1 MAKAPD
7 MIAGIEPPKILP
19 LAGEIGARPFWSVM
33 IPAYNPSGNYLEQTL
48 RGILTQDPG
57 PEQMQIEVV
66 DDCSPKVDVVALV
79 RKIAGDRVK
88 VSQTPGNLGLAGCWN
103 TCIERARGE
112 WVHILHQD
120 DLVFPGFYRQLG
132 DGIMASPEVG
142 AAFCRH
148 AFVAADNHWVNQS
161 PLEQP
166 AAGVLKNFNQLL
178 ARGCVLQCPSIVVK
192 RSAYEKLG
200 GYSLELKYA
209 LDWEM
214 WLRIA
219 AQYSVWYEPTILACY
234 RTHGGSET
242 GKLVQTGQNLREISC
257 LLKKASENLERQSGR
272 KILCE
277 AKTANALKAIST
289 GEMFLYRSTAR
300 PQRNFK
306 AAWNQLVGGF
316 CMRPSFLIISA
327 IIGVML
333 RFFWAMVRRL
343 FTHQPANVSA
353 ISPAQSKRR

>member
-1 MAKAPD
+1 
-7 MIAGIEPPKILP
+7 MITRLEPPKIPP
-19 LAGEIGARPFWSVM
+19 LAGGAGARPFWSVM
-33 IPAYNPSGNYLEQTL
+33 IPAYNPPENYLTQTL
-48 RGILTQDPG
+48 RGILDQDAG

-66 DDCSPKVDVVALV
+66 DDCSPGVDVAALV

-120 DLVFPGFYRQLG
+120 DLVLPGFYRQLG
-132 DGIMASPEVG
+132 EGIAAGPEVG

-148 AFVAADNHWVNQS
+148 AFIAADNHQVNQS

-166 AAGVLKNFNQLL
+166 VAGVLKHFNQLL

-192 RSAYEKLG
+192 RSVYENLG

-214 WLRIA
+214 WLRLA
-219 AQYSVWYEPTILACY
+219 AQYPVWYEPAILACY

-242 GKLVQTGQNLREISC
+242 GRLVQTGQNLREISY
-257 LLKKASENLERQSGR
+257 LLEKASENLERQPGR
-272 KILCE
+272 KILSE
-277 AKTANALKAIST
+277 AKTANALKAIRT
-289 GEMFLYRSTAR
+289 GESFLYRSAAR
-300 PQRNFK
+300 PQRNFT
-306 AAWNQLVGGF
+306 AAWNQMAGAF
-316 CMRPSFLIISA
+316 CMRPSFLTAGA
-327 IIGVML
+327 IIGVLL
-333 RFFWAMVRRL
+333 RFAGAGFRRL
-343 FTHQPANVSA
+343 FTRQAAGVES
-353 ISPAQSKRR
+353 

>member
-1 MAKAPD
+1 MTANL
-7 MIAGIEPPKILP
+7 EPPKILP
-19 LAGEIGARPFWSVM
+19 AANQIGSRPFWSVM
-33 IPAYNPSGNYLEQTL
+33 VPTYNPPAGYLEQSL
-48 RGILTQDPG
+48 RGILDQDPG

-79 RKIAGDRVK
+79 RNIAGDRVK
-88 VSQTPGNLGLAGCWN
+88 VSQTPDNLGLAGCWN

-120 DLVFPGFYRQLG
+120 DLVQPGFYQQLG
-132 DGIMASPEVG
+132 DGIATNPQVG

-148 AFVAADNHWVNQS
+148 AFIAADNHRVNLS

-166 AAGVLKNFNQLL
+166 AAGILKNFNQLL

-192 RSAYEKLG
+192 RRAYEKVG
-200 GYSLELKYA
+200 GYSLELKYS

-219 AQYSVWYEPTILACY
+219 AQYPVWYEPAILACY
-234 RTHGGSET
+234 RTHVGSET

-257 LLKKASENLERQSGR
+257 LLEKAAKNLEPQQGR
-272 KILCE
+272 KILVE

-289 GEMFLYRSTAR
+289 GESFLYRSVAR

-306 AAWNQLVGGF
+306 AAWNQIAGAF
-316 CMRPSFLIISA
+316 CMRPSFLIVSA
-327 IIGVML
+327 IMGVIL
-333 RFFWAMVRRL
+333 RFFGSIFRRL
-343 FTHQPANVSA
+343 FGHPSVNAGS
-353 ISPAQSKRR
+353 